1 MKLKKTKSLVASL
14 IAIVICFS
22 MLLGTTYAWFTD
34 SIVNTNNIIK
44 SGNVDVELYHK
55 SNSDTDYSEVDGTTK
70 LFVNAKT
77 GDILWEP
84 GATATETFK
93 IENAGSLAL
102 KYAFRIKAVSKT
114 TNANGKSLADILTLS
129 ITGGENVNQTAI
141 FGNGIDV
148 EANLASADFDEY
160 TVSIYWNQKTLDENG
175 DVIENKPFENLKL
188 LLGIELVATQV
199 ASEFDGK
206 GNTFDDNA
214 QFPNV
219 SSNVKFDE
227 LTSGE
232 EVILETKGEN
242 AVSAKLSSALVEA
255 LKNNGIDSIS
265 LVHTDPIV
273 ENDKIVFESIEVVDK
288 NGNVV
293 DLEELNLTEKV
304 TVTLP
309 AQNTIAEG
317 SKVAI
322 YHEAEEVANE
332 VSVGVDGV
340 ISYEVG
346 HFCKVEVKEIAKLVD
361 NQLFYKVST
370 ADELITALEAGNN
383 VILTND
389 IKIDPAS
396 MSNAYGTTG
405 INIKN
410 GQAIFGANHTIDIKG
425 AGGTWDS
432 GINTTGGLIRDLTV
446 TGSFRGIFINHN
458 STHSEKVVLENV
470 ILDGTTYTISCDQGL
485 NQGLEAINCTF
496 KGWTSYAAT
505 LGEAKFVKCTFG
517 KGNGYA
523 YCRPYASSEF
533 VDCVFESGY
542 QIDSRA
548 KSTFENC
555 TIGGVALTN
564 ENLSTLVTSNTSNA
578 SVK

>member
-1 MKLKKTKSLVASL
+1 MKKRKSLVASL
-14 IAIVICFS
+14 IAIILCFS

-55 SNSDTDYSEVDGTTK
+55 SNSDIDYSEVDGTTK
-70 LFVNAKT
+70 LFVNANT

-114 TNANGKSLADILTLS
+114 TNANGQSLADILTLTV
-129 ITGGENVNQTAI
+129 TGGENVNQTAI
-141 FGNGIDV
+141 FGKGIDV

-160 TVSIYWNQKTLDENG
+160 TVSINWNPETLDENG

-199 ASEFDGK
+199 ASEFDGT
-206 GNTFDDNA
+206 GNTFDSTA

-232 EVILETKGEN
+232 EVVLETKGEN
-242 AVSAKLSSALVEA
+242 AVSAKLSSAIVEE

-293 DLEELNLTEKV
+293 DLEALNLTEKV
-304 TVTLP
+304 EVSLP
-309 AQNTIAEG
+309 VPESVANGVAVEIFHDG
-317 SKVAI
+317 NKVADA
-322 YHEAEEVANE
+322 YV
-332 VSVGVDGV
+332 VDGK
-340 ISYEVG
+340 ITYEVG
-346 HFCKVEVKEIAKLVD
+346 HFCEVSV
-361 NQLFYKVST
+361 NVFPTYYVGT
-370 ADELITALEAGNN
+370 ADELVEALAKTEKCA
-383 VILTND
+383 VVLTKD
-389 IKIDPAS
+389 IKIDPAN
-396 MSNAYGTTG
+396 MSNAYGKTG
-405 INIKN
+405 INVKY
-410 GQAIFGANHTIDIKG
+410 GQTIDGAGYTLDIKG

-432 GINTTGGLIRDLTV
+432 GINTTGGIIRNITV

-485 NQGLEAINCTF
+485 KQGLEAINCTF

>member
-70 LFVNAKT
+70 LFVNANG

-114 TNANGKSLADILTLS
+114 TNANGQSLADILTLTV
-129 ITGGENVNQTAI
+129 TGGENVNQTAI
-141 FGNGIDV
+141 FGKGIDV

-160 TVSIYWNQKTLDENG
+160 TVSINWNLETLDENG

-199 ASEFDGK
+199 ASEFDGT
-206 GNTFDDNA
+206 GNTFDSTA

-242 AVSAKLSSALVEA
+242 AVSAKLTSALVEA
-255 LKNNGIDSIS
+255 LKDKGIDSIS

-288 NGNVV
+288 NGNVI
-293 DLEELNLTEKV
+293 DLSINNKPIKI
-304 TVTLP
+304 TLP
-309 AQNTIAEG
+309 LPENFGAEEGAPVDIYHDDEKIATGYVEGNTIT
-317 SKVAI
+317 
-322 YHEAEEVANE
+322 YEALHFCE
-332 VSVGVDGV
+332 VSVKKYD
-340 ISYEVG
+340 
-346 HFCKVEVKEIAKLVD
+346 AT
-361 NQLFYKVST
+361 KVST
-370 ADELITALEAGNN
+370 AEELIEALEAGNN

-458 STHSEKVVLENV
+458 SDHSEKVVLENV

-533 VDCVFESGY
+533 VKC
-542 QIDSRA
+542 
-548 KSTFENC
+548 TFEEGYKMDPRASVTFEKC

>member
-1 MKLKKTKSLVASL
+1 MKQKKTKSLVASL

-70 LFVNAKT
+70 LFVNVNG

-84 GATATETFK
+84 GAKATETFK

-114 TNANGKSLADILTLS
+114 TNANGQSLADILTLTV
-129 ITGGENVNQTAI
+129 TGGENVNQTAI

-160 TVSIYWNQKTLDENG
+160 TVSINWNPETLDENG

-188 LLGIELVATQV
+188 LLGIELVATQL
-199 ASEFDGK
+199 ASEYDGT

-232 EVILETKGEN
+232 EVVLETKGEN
-242 AVSAKLSSALVEA
+242 AVSAKLSSAIVEE

-293 DLEELNLTEKV
+293 DLEALNLTEKV
-304 TVTLP
+304 EVSLP
-309 AQNTIAEG
+309 VPESVANGVAVEIFHDG
-317 SKVAI
+317 NKVADA
-322 YHEAEEVANE
+322 YV
-332 VSVGVDGV
+332 VDGK
-340 ISYEVG
+340 ITYEVG
-346 HFCKVEVKEIAKLVD
+346 HFCEVSV
-361 NQLFYKVST
+361 NVFPTYYVGT
-370 ADELITALEAGNN
+370 ADELVEALAKTEKCA
-383 VILTND
+383 VVLTKD
-389 IKIDPAS
+389 IKIDPAN
-396 MSNAYGTTG
+396 MSNAYGKTG
-405 INIKN
+405 INVKY
-410 GQAIFGANHTIDIKG
+410 GQTIDGAGYTLDIKG

-432 GINTTGGLIRDLTV
+432 GINTTGGIIRNITV

-485 NQGLEAINCTF
+485 KQGLEAINCTF

>member
-70 LFVNAKT
+70 LFVNANG

-141 FGNGIDV
+141 FDNGIAV

-160 TVSIYWNQKTLDENG
+160 TVSINWKPETLDKNG
-175 DVIENKPFENLKL
+175 DVIKNKPFENLKL

-206 GNTFDDNA
+206 GNTFDSTA

-232 EVILETKGEN
+232 EVVLETKGEN
-242 AVSAKLSSALVEA
+242 AVSAKLSSAIVEE
-255 LKNNGIDSIS
+255 LINNGIDSIS

-288 NGNVV
+288 DGNVV
-293 DLEELNLTEKV
+293 DLEALNLTEKV

-309 AQNTIAEG
+309 AQTTIAEG

-322 YHEAEEVANE
+322 YHEGEEVANE

-346 HFCKVEVKEIAKLVD
+346 HFCKVEVKEIAKIVD

-383 VILTND
+383 VIFTND
-389 IKIDPAS
+389 ITISATQ
-396 MSNAYGTTG
+396 SNGYGKTG
-405 INIKN
+405 INVLK
-410 GQAIFGANHTIDIKG
+410 GQTIDGNNKTLKVNN
-425 AGGTWDS
+425 ANGTWGS
-432 GINTTGGLIRDLTV
+432 AINTTGGIIKNITV

-458 STHSEKVVLENV
+458 SSYSEKVVLENV
-470 ILDGTTYTISCDQGL
+470 KIDGTVYTISCDQGKY
-485 NQGLEAINCTF
+485 QGLEAINCTF
-496 KGWTSYAAT
+496 NGWTSYAKT
-505 LGEAKFVKCTFG
+505 LGEVNFDNCSFG
-517 KGNGYA
+517 EGNGYA
-523 YCRPYASSEF
+523 FCRPYAKTTFNGCTFSEGYV
-533 VDCVFESGY
+533 VDESQAEVIY
-542 QIDSRA
+542 Q
-548 KSTFENC
+548 
-555 TIGGVALTN
+555 
-564 ENLSTLVTSNTSNA
+564 
-578 SVK
+578 